1 MMPHA
6 RAVAALALLCGAVG
20 VLGGCDRGS
29 PEPVPSA
36 VAPMSA
42 GADLMGT
49 VELNCTDAQGRE
61 GDSSVGSID
70 YVAGE
75 PADVR
80 APAEQARRHYE
91 ALLAARFPGLR
102 FEEQQTNG
110 ASVIT
115 LSDDVGIRGV
125 FLYERMGSGWVL
137 TTTRNC

>member
-1 MMPHA
+1 MTRSA
-6 RAVAALALLCGAVG
+6 RVVAGLALLVGAVE

-29 PEPVPSA
+29 GEAVPSA

-42 GADLMGT
+42 APDLIGT
-49 VELNCTDAQGRE
+49 VELTCPGGQINSGVVDHA
-61 GDSSVGSID
+61 
-70 YVAGE
+70 AGE

-80 APAEQARRHYE
+80 APAEQARQHYE